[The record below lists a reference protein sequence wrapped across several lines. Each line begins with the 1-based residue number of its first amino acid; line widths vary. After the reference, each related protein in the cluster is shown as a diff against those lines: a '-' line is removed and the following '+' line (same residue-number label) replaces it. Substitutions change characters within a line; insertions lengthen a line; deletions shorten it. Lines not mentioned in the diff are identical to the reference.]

1 MGTGNLR
8 SIANIYVELAERIS
22 TRLGSPRIRALHLPP
37 KGPSSGKDA
46 EFCAL
51 ELEDGSIGFS
61 YILVGD
67 TERLLHASVSSDV
80 FRGMDALALAHG
92 YAQADPVAKAIG
104 FAAINALSQSLF
116 SNANWAPQATS
127 DSLGQLEPKNG
138 EHIGMIGLFPPLVAR
153 VTEAH
158 ARLTVLELRP
168 ELAGEHGDYRVT
180 LEPAELAP
188 CEKVISTCT
197 VMLNDTLDAVLDAC
211 QGAHYLAMIGPTAG
225 CVPDP
230 LFDRG
235 LDNIG
240 GRRVVDVEG
249 FRSAFREGK
258 KWGSFAYKYSISRQ
272 EYPGIDALL
281 AQASSAGTS

>member
-1 MGTGNLR
+1 MGTGNVK
-8 SIANIYVELAERIS
+8 SIATTYVELAERIS
-22 TRLGSPRIRALHLPP
+22 TRLVSPRIRALHLPP
-37 KGPSSGKDA
+37 KEKIAGNHA

-61 YILVGD
+61 FILMGD
-67 TERLLHASVSSDV
+67 TERRLHASVSSDV
-80 FRGMDALALAHG
+80 YTGLDALVLARG

-116 SNANWAPQATS
+116 SRANWVPQPSS
-127 DSLGQLEPKNG
+127 DSLGQLEPRNG
-138 EHIGMIGLFPPLVAR
+138 EHIGMIGLFSPLVAR
-153 VTEAH
+153 VSEVH

-180 LEPAELAP
+180 LDPADLAG
-188 CEKVISTCT
+188 CEKVVSTCA

-211 QGAHYLAMIGPTAG
+211 QGARYRAMIGPTAG

-235 LDNIG
+235 LDHLG

-249 FRSAFREGK
+249 FRDAFRDGK
-258 KWGSFAYKYSISRQ
+258 KWGSFCYKYAISRQ

-281 AQASSAGTS
+281 AQAS

>member
-1 MGTGNLR
+1 
-8 SIANIYVELAERIS
+8 LAERIS
-22 TRLGSPRIRALHLPP
+22 TRLGSPRVRALHLPHKDP
-37 KGPSSGKDA
+37 TLGIDA

-51 ELEDGSIGFS
+51 ELDDGSIGFS
-61 YILVGD
+61 FILMGD
-67 TERLLHASVSSDV
+67 TERRLRAGVSSDV
-80 FRGMDALALAHG
+80 YTGLDALALARV

-116 SNANWAPQATS
+116 SRANWIPPPAG
-127 DSLGQLEPKNG
+127 DSLGQLEPREG
-138 EHIGMIGLFPPLVAR
+138 EHIGMIGLFPPLMAR
-153 VTEAH
+153 VSEAH

-168 ELAGEHGDYRVT
+168 ELAGEHEGYRVT
-180 LEPAELAP
+180 LDPADLAT
-188 CEKVISTCT
+188 CEKVISTCA

-211 QGAHYLAMIGPTAG
+211 RGARYLAMLGPTAG

-235 LDNIG
+235 FDNIG
-240 GRRVVDVEG
+240 GRRVADGEG
-249 FRSAFREGK
+249 FRDAFREGK

-281 AQASSAGTS
+281 A

>member
-1 MGTGNLR
+1 MFKK
-8 SIANIYVELAERIS
+8 IYVELAERIS

-37 KGPSSGKDA
+37 KEASSGKDA

-61 YILVGD
+61 YIVVSD
-67 TERLLHASVSSDV
+67 TERLVHASVSSDG
-80 FRGMDALALAHG
+80 FRGTDALALARG
-92 YAQADPVAKAIG
+92 YAQTDPAARAIG

-116 SNANWAPQATS
+116 SNANWIPKATS
-127 DSLGQLEPKNG
+127 DSLGQLEPKGG
-138 EHIGMIGLFPPLVAR
+138 EHIGMIGLFPPLVAQ
-153 VTEAH
+153 VTQAH

-168 ELAGEHGDYRVT
+168 ELAGERGDYRVT
-180 LEPAELAP
+180 LEPAELAG
-188 CEKVISTCT
+188 CDKVISTCT

-211 QGAHYLAMIGPTAG
+211 RGARYFALVGPTAG

-235 LDNIG
+235 LDHIG
-240 GRRVVDVEG
+240 GRRVVDVRG
-249 FRSAFREGK
+249 FRDAFREGQ
-258 KWGSFAYKYSISRQ
+258 KWGSFSYKYAISRQ

-281 AQASSAGTS
+281 ALH

>member
-8 SIANIYVELAERIS
+8 SIASIYVELAERIS
-22 TRLGSPRIRALHLPP
+22 KRLGSPRIRVLYLPP
-37 KGPSSGKDA
+37 KASSSGKDA

-61 YILVGD
+61 YILVSD
-67 TERLLHASVSSDV
+67 TEPLLHASVSPEE
-80 FRGMDALALAHG
+80 FRGMDALALARG
-92 YAQADPVAKAIG
+92 YAQTDPVAKAIG

-116 SNANWAPQATS
+116 SHANWVPQATS
-127 DSLGQLEPKNG
+127 DSLGQVEPKNG

-168 ELAGEHGDYRVT
+168 ELAGERRDYRVT
-180 LEPAELAP
+180 LEPAELAT

-211 QGAHYLAMIGPTAG
+211 QGARYLAIVGPTAG

-235 LDNIG
+235 LDTIG
-240 GRRVVDVEG
+240 GRRVVDLEG
-249 FRSAFREGK
+249 FRNAFREGR
-258 KWGSFAYKYSISRQ
+258 KWGSFSYKYAISRQ
-272 EYPGIDALL
+272 EYPGVDALL
-281 AQASSAGTS
+281 ASA

>member
-1 MGTGNLR
+1 MK
-8 SIANIYVELAERIS
+8 SIAATYVELAERIS
-22 TRLGSPRIRALHLPP
+22 ARLRSPRVWALHLPP
-37 KGPSSGKDA
+37 EEKISGNHA

-61 YILVGD
+61 FILMGD
-67 TERLLHASVSSDV
+67 TERLLHAGVSPEEL
-80 FRGMDALALAHG
+80 RGMDALALARG
-92 YAQADPVAKAIG
+92 YAQADPAAKAIG

-116 SNANWAPQATS
+116 SSANWVPPPAS
-127 DSLGQLEPKNG
+127 DSLGQLEPGNG
-138 EHIGMIGLFPPLVAR
+138 EHIGMIGLFSPLVAS
-153 VTEAH
+153 VSEAH

-168 ELAGEHGDYRVT
+168 ELAGERGGYRVT
-180 LEPAELAP
+180 LDPADLAP
-188 CEKVISTCT
+188 CEKVVSTCA

-211 QGAHYLAMIGPTAG
+211 KGARYVAMIGPTAG
-225 CVPDP
+225 CIPDP

-249 FRSAFREGK
+249 FRDAFREGK
-258 KWGSFAYKYSISRQ
+258 KWGSFCYKYAISRQ

-281 AQASSAGTS
+281 AQAG

>member
-51 ELEDGSIGFS
+51 ELEGGSIGFS
-61 YILVGD
+61 YVLVGD
-67 TERLLHASVSSDV
+67 TERLLHASVSSDG
-80 FRGMDALALAHG
+80 FRGMDALALARG

-104 FAAINALSQSLF
+104 FAAVNALSQSLF

-127 DSLGQLEPKNG
+127 DSLGQLEPRNG

-153 VTEAH
+153 VGEAH

-168 ELAGEHGDYRVT
+168 ELASEHGDNRVT
-180 LEPAELAP
+180 LEAAELAP
-188 CEKVISTCT
+188 CVKVVSTCT

-211 QGAHYLAMIGPTAG
+211 KGARYLAMIGPTAG

-235 LDNIG
+235 LDTIG

-249 FRSAFREGK
+249 FRDAFREGK
-258 KWGSFAYKYSISRQ
+258 KWGSFCYKYAISRQ
-272 EYPGIDALL
+272 EYPGIAALL
-281 AQASSAGTS
+281 AQAS

>member
-1 MGTGNLR
+1 MR
-8 SIANIYVELAERIS
+8 SIATIYVELAERIS

-37 KGPSSGKDA
+37 DEKISGNHA

-61 YILVGD
+61 FILMGD

-80 FRGMDALALAHG
+80 LRGRDALELARG
-92 YAQADPVAKAIG
+92 YAQADPAAKALG
-104 FAAINALSQSLF
+104 FAAVNALSQSLF
-116 SNANWAPQATS
+116 SRANWVPQRAG
-127 DSLGQLEPKNG
+127 DSLGQLEPKVG
-138 EHIGMIGLFPPLVAR
+138 EHIGMIGLFSPLVAS
-153 VTEAH
+153 VGEAH

-168 ELAGEHGDYRVT
+168 ELAGERGGYRVT
-180 LEPAELAP
+180 LDPAELAG
-188 CEKVISTCT
+188 CEKVVSTCA

-211 QGAHYLAMIGPTAG
+211 KGARYVAMIGPTAG

-235 LDNIG
+235 MDTIG

-249 FRSAFREGK
+249 FRDAFREGK
-258 KWGSFAYKYSISRQ
+258 KWGSFCYKYAISRQ

-281 AQASSAGTS
+281 AQTSRPGPS